1 MPSGKSHDRITL
13 WLLPV
18 VLTGAF
24 VVTTDVPLTVIVSIS
39 FLLGGFMI
47 GPDLDIQS
55 VQYRRWG
62 PVRWIWY
69 PYKALI
75 KHRSTWS
82 HGPVIGTLVR
92 VIYLGVWVVLFTS
105 IGILAINYFWQAQL
119 SWAIIAPTLRSL
131 FAQYLQE
138 WLALLVGLE
147 LGALSH
153 YTSDWLTSAF
163 KKKRRKQR
171 RRKK

>member
-18 VLTGAF
+18 VLAAAF
-24 VVTTDVPLTVIVSIS
+24 MVTLEVPLTVIVSIA
-39 FLLGGFMI
+39 FLIGGFMM

-69 PYKALI
+69 PYQRLI

-82 HGPVIGTLVR
+82 HGPVVGTLVR
-92 VIYLGVWVVLFTS
+92 VVYLGAWIALFVAAGVLA
-105 IGILAINYFWQAQL
+105 LNYFWQAQL
-119 SWAIIAPTLRSL
+119 SWHMIGSALGRF
-131 FAQYLQE
+131 FAQYIEE
-138 WLALLVGLE
+138 WLALLAGLE
-147 LGALSH
+147 FGALSH

-163 KKKRRKQR
+163 KKKRRQR

>member
-1 MPSGKSHDRITL
+1 MPSGKNHDRITL

-18 VLTGAF
+18 VLASAF
-24 VVTTDVPLTVIVSIS
+24 MVTIDVPLTVIASIA
-39 FLLGGFMI
+39 FLLGGFMM

-69 PYKALI
+69 PYQVLI
-75 KHRSTWS
+75 KHRSAWS
-82 HGPVIGTLVR
+82 HGPLLGTLVR
-92 VIYLGVWVVLFTS
+92 VLYLGAWIALFTS
-105 IGILAINYFWQAQL
+105 LGILAVNHFWQAQL
-119 SWAIIAPTLRSL
+119 TWDLLEPTLSSL
-131 FAQYLQE
+131 LVRYWQG

-153 YTSDWLTSAF
+153 YTSDWLVSAF

-171 RRKK
+171 RRKQ